1 MTTMKDGIT
10 QIEEEQAVTAS
21 RLTKDSG
28 KREINEETGFQRD
41 VQEGKFK
48 FSDHAEELCE
58 LFLNHQDIDDSD
70 YLNTDWDEDG
80 VGAEYLIHPLFINRM
95 AAVLARGAK
104 KYGTHNWQR
113 GNNLSRT
120 YDSKERH
127 SRQWYLGDTA
137 EDHLA
142 AEACNIMFLMIHE
155 HILQHGKHFEDEE
168 GKPLGKHEEFADAGA
183 LYMDNTRYAINVLDD
198 SEDVDN

>member
-1 MTTMKDGIT
+1 MKDELKA
-10 QIEEEQAVTAS
+10 IEADQAELA
-21 RLTKDSG
+21 RRITKDTG
-28 KREINEETGFQRD
+28 DRQINEETGFQRD
-41 VQEGKFK
+41 VDGDKFK
-48 FSDHAEELCE
+48 FSDHADELCE

-80 VGAEYLIHPLFINRM
+80 VDAEFLIHPLFLNRM

-104 KYGTHNWQR
+104 KYGVHNWQR
-113 GNNLSRT
+113 GNNLSRS

-127 SRQWYLGDTA
+127 SRQWYLGDTS

-155 HILQHGKHFEDEE
+155 HNLQHGIPFVDEE
-168 GKPLGKHEEFADAGA
+168 GELLGKHQEFADAGA
-183 LYMDNTRYAINVLDD
+183 LFMDAERYNMNQLEEDD
-198 SEDVDN
+198 A